1 MTFDLIL
8 ATVTFAFV
16 STITPGPNNLML
28 MASGVNWGLRRT
40 VPHLA
45 GVSLGV
51 VAMVLVLGAGL
62 AQVFLRY
69 PAVAVAL
76 KVASLGYMLWLAW
89 RIATAAAPEDGA
101 TRGRPLSFLQAAGFQ
116 WVNPKVWAMSLTGI
130 SVYSGGYSG
139 DGGIAGVLPVALA
152 FLMVG
157 PPSNVAWVVM
167 GRALRRAL
175 ADPVVLRRFNIVMAF
190 LLVASLWPVLAG

>member
-1 MTFDLIL
+1 MTYELIL

-62 AQVFLRY
+62 AQVFARY

-89 RIATAAAPEDGA
+89 RIATAAAPEGGGGS
-101 TRGRPLSFLQAAGFQ
+101 GRPLSFLQAVAFQ
-116 WVNPKVWAMSLTGI
+116 WVNPKVWAISLTGI
-130 SVYSGGYSG
+130 SVYSGG
-139 DGGIAGVLPVALA
+139 GGIAGILPVALA

-175 ADPVVLRRFNIVMAF
+175 ADPVVLRRFNIAMAL
-190 LLVASLWPVLAG
+190 LLVASLWPVLTG

>member
-1 MTFDLIL
+1 MTHELIL

-28 MASGVNWGLRRT
+28 MASGVNWGLRRS

-76 KVASLGYMLWLAW
+76 KLASLGYMLWLAW
-89 RIATAAAPEDGA
+89 RIATAAAPEGGGA
-101 TRGRPLSFLQAAGFQ
+101 GGRPLSFLQAAAFQ

-130 SVYSGGYSG
+130 SVHAGG
-139 DGGIAGVLPVALA
+139 GGIAGILPVALA

-175 ADPVVLRRFNIVMAF
+175 ADPVVLRRFNIAMAL
-190 LLVASLWPVLAG
+190 LLVASLWPVLKG

>member
-1 MTFDLIL
+1 MTYELIL

-62 AQVFLRY
+62 AQVFARY

-89 RIATAAAPEDGA
+89 RIAMAAAPEGGGGS
-101 TRGRPLSFLQAAGFQ
+101 GRPLSFLQAVAFQ

-139 DGGIAGVLPVALA
+139 GGSIAGILAVALA

>member
-1 MTFDLIL
+1 
-8 ATVTFAFV
+8 VTFAFV

-28 MASGVNWGLRRT
+28 MASGVNWGLRRS

-69 PAVAVAL
+69 PAVGVAL

-89 RIATAAAPEDGA
+89 RIATAGAPEGDGA
-101 TRGRPLSFLQAAGFQ
+101 GGRPLSFLQAAAFQ

-130 SVYSGGYSG
+130 SVYSGG
-139 DGGIAGVLPVALA
+139 GGITGILPVALA

-175 ADPVVLRRFNIVMAF
+175 ADPVVLRRFNLAMAL
-190 LLVASLWPVLAG
+190 LLVASLWPVLKG

>member
-1 MTFDLIL
+1 MTYDLIL

-89 RIATAAAPEDGA
+89 RIATAAAPEGGA
-101 TRGRPLSFLQAAGFQ
+101 GRGRPLSFLQAAGFQ

-130 SVYSGGYSG
+130 SVYSGG
-139 DGGIAGVLPVALA
+139 GGIAGILPVALA

-157 PPSNVAWVVM
+157 PPSNFTWVVM

-175 ADPVVLRRFNIVMAF
+175 ADPVALRRFNLAMAL
-190 LLVASLWPVLAG
+190 LLVASLWPVLTG

>member
-1 MTFDLIL
+1 MTYELIL

-62 AQVFLRY
+62 AQVFVRY

-76 KVASLGYMLWLAW
+76 KMASLGYMLWLAW
-89 RIATAAAPEDGA
+89 RIATAAAPEDDG
-101 TRGRPLSFLQAAGFQ
+101 RGGRPLSFLQAVAFQ

-130 SVYSGGYSG
+130 SVYSGG
-139 DGGIAGVLPVALA
+139 GGIAGILAVALA

-167 GRALRRAL
+167 GRALRQAL
-175 ADPVVLRRFNIVMAF
+175 ADPVVLRRFNIAMAL
-190 LLVASLWPVLAG
+190 LLVASLSPVLTG

>member
-69 PAVAVAL
+69 PAVALAL

-89 RIATAAAPEDGA
+89 RIATAAAPEGGA
-101 TRGRPLSFLQAAGFQ
+101 GRGRPLSFLQAAGFQ

-130 SVYSGGYSG
+130 SVYSGG
-139 DGGIAGVLPVALA
+139 GGIAGILPVALA

-157 PPSNVAWVVM
+157 PPSNFTWVVM

-175 ADPVVLRRFNIVMAF
+175 ADPVALRRFNLAMAL
-190 LLVASLWPVLAG
+190 LLVASLWPVLTG

>member
-1 MTFDLIL
+1 MSYDLIL
-8 ATVTFAFV
+8 ATLTFAFV

-62 AQVFLRY
+62 AQVFVRY

-76 KVASLGYMLWLAW
+76 KMASLGYMLWLAW
-89 RIATAAAPEDGA
+89 RIATAAAPEDDG
-101 TRGRPLSFLQAAGFQ
+101 RGGRPLSFLQAVAFQ

-130 SVYSGGYSG
+130 SVYSGG
-139 DGGIAGVLPVALA
+139 GGIAGILAVALA

-167 GRALRRAL
+167 GRALRQAL
-175 ADPVVLRRFNIVMAF
+175 ADPVVLRRFNIAMAL
-190 LLVASLWPVLAG
+190 LLVASLSPVLTG

>member
-1 MTFDLIL
+1 MTNELIL

-28 MASGVNWGLRRT
+28 MASGANWGLRRT

-62 AQVFLRY
+62 AQVFVRY

-89 RIATAAAPEDGA
+89 RIATAAAPEGGGGG
-101 TRGRPLSFLQAAGFQ
+101 GRPLSFLQAAAFQ

-130 SVYSGGYSG
+130 SVYSAG
-139 DGGIAGVLPVALA
+139 GGIAGILPVALA

-175 ADPVVLRRFNIVMAF
+175 ADPVVLRRFNIAMAL
-190 LLVASLWPVLAG
+190 LLVASLWPVLTG